1 MGFKASVI
9 VSTYNQPEWL
19 VKVLKGYEYQTEN
32 NFEIVIADDGS
43 DAKTNSCIQLFVKN
57 SNMIIKHVW
66 QEDNGFQKTKI
77 LNKAIQLCESDY
89 LIFTDGDCIPRKD
102 FVEKHLFLRKKNCFL
117 SGGYFKLPRHISK
130 LILKEHIESKECFT
144 KNWLLNQGL
153 KKNFKL
159 NKLTSSGLKEKLL
172 NKFTTT
178 KATFDG
184 MNASG
189 WKADILAVNGF
200 DERMQ

>member
-1 MGFKASVI
+1 M
-9 VSTYNQPEWL
+9 
-19 VKVLKGYEYQTEN
+19 
-32 NFEIVIADDGS
+32 
-43 DAKTNSCIQLFVKN
+43 
-57 SNMIIKHVW
+57 
-66 QEDNGFQKTKI
+66 
-77 LNKAIQLCESDY
+77 
-89 LIFTDGDCIPRKD
+89 
-102 FVEKHLFLRKKNCFL
+102 

-130 LILKEHIESKECFT
+130 LILKEHIESQECFT

-200 DERMQ
+200 DERMQYGGEDRELGERLMHYGIKPLQIRYSAICLHLDHDRGYANENSELKNKAIRKLTKDEKKTWTDFGIKQ